1 MICYRLIWR
10 ETEKSVGE
18 SEIGIEKGI
27 VGIADAQDPEV
38 GLGNDA
44 EVVEGI
50 DQDPETGIEVL
61 DLTED
66 QGQEKGGEGH
76 DLIQERKGNDRAGLE
91 QRGEG
96 NVRYFV
102 ALLKSHISAVILN
115 FISFRRRS
123 RSRGSREREY
133 TNGSSKSKNDRSES
147 PT

>member
-1 MICYRLIWR
+1 MTLLRNFYRMIWR

-27 VGIADAQDPEV
+27 VGIAGAQDPEV
-38 GLGNDA
+38 GLENDA

-76 DLIQERKGNDRAGLE
+76 DLIQERKGKNRIYL
-91 QRGEG
+91 
-96 NVRYFV
+96 RYWILV
-102 ALLKSHISAVILN
+102 VIL
-115 FISFRRRS
+115 
-123 RSRGSREREY
+123 
-133 TNGSSKSKNDRSES
+133 
-147 PT
+147 

>member
-1 MICYRLIWR
+1 MIWR

-50 DQDPETGIEVL
+50 DQDLETDIEVL

-76 DLIQERKGNDRAGLE
+76 DLIQERKGDDLDLE
-91 QRGEG
+91 AAESVNIPMGAPNRKMIEV
-96 NVRYFV
+96 NH
-102 ALLKSHISAVILN
+102 LHSL
-115 FISFRRRS
+115 FI
-123 RSRGSREREY
+123 
-133 TNGSSKSKNDRSES
+133 
-147 PT
+147 

>member
-1 MICYRLIWR
+1 MIWR

-18 SEIGIEKGI
+18 SEIGIEKEI

-76 DLIQERKGNDRAGLE
+76 DLIQERKGDDLDLE
-91 QRGEG
+91 AAESVNIPMGAPNRKMIEV
-96 NVRYFV
+96 NH
-102 ALLKSHISAVILN
+102 LHSL
-115 FISFRRRS
+115 FI
-123 RSRGSREREY
+123 
-133 TNGSSKSKNDRSES
+133 
-147 PT
+147 

>member
-1 MICYRLIWR
+1 MICYRMIWR

-18 SEIGIEKGI
+18 SEIGIEKEI

-38 GLGNDA
+38 GHGTDA

-50 DQDPETGIEVL
+50 DQDPETDIEVL

-66 QGQEKGGEGH
+66 QGQETGGEGH
-76 DLIQERKGNDRAGLE
+76 DLIQERKGNNRSSLRCWILVVGFCNLLE
-91 QRGEG
+91 IAHFGC
-96 NVRYFV
+96 NPY
-102 ALLKSHISAVILN
+102 